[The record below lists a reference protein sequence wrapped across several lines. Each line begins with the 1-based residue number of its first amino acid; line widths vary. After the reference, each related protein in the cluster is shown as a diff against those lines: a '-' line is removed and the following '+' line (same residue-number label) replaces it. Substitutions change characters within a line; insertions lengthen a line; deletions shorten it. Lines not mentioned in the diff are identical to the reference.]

1 MAPGCSL
8 DVPEELLKVNMIQRF
23 IALRFM
29 RQDQLLQI
37 QRHRLAQATAD
48 EALARCLDGYNS
60 LDDLLAEMERLRATN
75 ERLALREKRFEHDPL
90 LKRRRLR
97 ECSPDLLRALVV
109 ALQNELSAA
118 RTMISQLSDTRH
130 PLSSLIHAV
139 PQQEDEAGEDDDMS
153 DVDGLD
159 VDTFYAKVMS
169 ATPPEPS
176 TVHVTKHSD
185 ALDAME
191 VAATHSSTIRSIPT
205 LKKEFT
211 SALNTMKT
219 IVDAASSTKSTGP
232 HKTAMAALKGVH
244 DALDGVQTT
253 IDEQDAIATSLASE
267 LREQR
272 SINFKLTTCM
282 VHFLNTNPE
291 LFNVVPAKDV
301 DPFEDEGRMQMI
313 TGDDDHGQFNVQQ
326 PLADHRQT
334 SSTTPLETS
343 RSDSA
348 RSGSIIKRMS
358 GKEQTPD
365 QSQNSPRE
373 ITLSTSRLS
382 PRRSS
387 CLPMNELMVAGDP
400 SQQDAQRQHLS
411 LSRSRMTSRSTSAE
425 QLQVLSVDPSA
436 TILLERS
443 RPFLQALVDRFC
455 IGNGRG
461 ELTDPLSPTIA
472 VIIDVCK
479 AYRILP
485 ERLSRRA
492 LNEAFSGACRAQ
504 AANQTSSMTLLDFVI
519 LQIARTIYPET
530 HDDETAVEGILDLLL
545 TARDEQDYER
555 ERSGNRP
562 DPGDEL
568 RDVDDEAWRYMDR
581 FEEQLRKTFM
591 FYSKAQRPL
600 GPDTPR
606 DADAPSRKTMNSAE
620 FTLMAKQF
628 GLIPTWITQRELA
641 TVFNTSVHGG
651 RADDVTSEL
660 NFPEFK
666 EALARIAFSQGRRM
680 QPPGS
685 GKRPLDRDLVSRLFS
700 HMELDSL
707 TPPELHSKMTVGISS
722 SWHET
727 AMSHLLRWTGI
738 RIAKA
743 GVKAD

>member
-1 MAPGCSL
+1 MSLAERRGRSAAFVNATSGHDVVTLTPSRTRLKTAPTIPGGRSRRHAATPTTQIPATSTNDAAVQEHPLAEQYKASAAKQFQLFCELRGAIDDVIADDVEWLEAQYGFGKLLEDLHHEQQSIVAACEKLQARIEEVERVNDDAKHEHETQRQVLRAIEFDNWGSLPTLQRAVDELEREILRMAPGCSL

-373 ITLSTSRLS
+373 ITLSTSRKT
-382 PRRSS
+382 RSDS
-387 CLPMNELMVAGDP
+387 TY
-400 SQQDAQRQHLS
+400 
-411 LSRSRMTSRSTSAE
+411 RSR
-425 QLQVLSVDPSA
+425 
-436 TILLERS
+436 
-443 RPFLQALVDRFC
+443 
-455 IGNGRG
+455 
-461 ELTDPLSPTIA
+461 
-472 VIIDVCK
+472 
-479 AYRILP
+479 
-485 ERLSRRA
+485 
-492 LNEAFSGACRAQ
+492 
-504 AANQTSSMTLLDFVI
+504 
-519 LQIARTIYPET
+519 
-530 HDDETAVEGILDLLL
+530 
-545 TARDEQDYER
+545 
-555 ERSGNRP
+555 
-562 DPGDEL
+562 
-568 RDVDDEAWRYMDR
+568 
-581 FEEQLRKTFM
+581 
-591 FYSKAQRPL
+591 
-600 GPDTPR
+600 
-606 DADAPSRKTMNSAE
+606 
-620 FTLMAKQF
+620 
-628 GLIPTWITQRELA
+628 
-641 TVFNTSVHGG
+641 VH
-651 RADDVTSEL
+651 A
-660 NFPEFK
+660 
-666 EALARIAFSQGRRM
+666 
-680 QPPGS
+680 
-685 GKRPLDRDLVSRLFS
+685 
-700 HMELDSL
+700 
-707 TPPELHSKMTVGISS
+707 
-722 SWHET
+722 
-727 AMSHLLRWTGI
+727 
-738 RIAKA
+738 
-743 GVKAD
+743 